1 MIKKLKKINA
11 VNKKG
16 TIFSSVYSVV
26 DGGFDLDGINTYL
39 GSSNVETLAKDI
51 EIFEKLTQDRSWP
64 VSMIIQRD
72 VDKKR
77 VKEIAKGFILKS
89 QNTAKYFPPII
100 IALVP
105 RLESGEISSKFDL
118 EDTLT
123 QDIATEI
130 HKKGSFD
137 DQLLSDFKDAKNLSN
152 FPGLY
157 VLDYWSGIAKYP
169 LCWDIQKVYAI
180 VIDGQHRLEALKLA
194 KDEKPEV
201 AGYKQDVV
209 FLDLSKKAFE
219 IGRSPVEAI
228 RRIFIDINY
237 NARPV
242 TNARRTLMDDKDL
255 SSLIVQSLVNDVETE
270 GARSGKFLTPQLV
283 DWHSENLKHSFPH
296 ITGVLVLQQLIEDNY
311 LNGTNL
317 VSIKDLRKTGKVN
330 KFVKILNNRFLVDDR
345 IKTKVVYQGIV
356 SLQESYQV
364 YTKIIEADVEE
375 EGDFLFS
382 MDYNVLNVARD
393 SFNEFYASSMVKY
406 FNEFFPYAKAIE
418 ILKDAGVFDS
428 SNVLNRAIVKSSEQH
443 SENEKQSIDTL
454 RESMHSSL
462 DDMYYLCYTVLGQ
475 KAFFRHYYKELL
487 SYLSDK
493 DIFETTI
500 LKFTEIWLERM
511 NYVVSSLASHG
522 LFRKDQVFK
531 VDKVILKKRN
541 VSDYGLIAE
550 SFWQGIIYNGQSI
563 VYNNQGIEGLVG
575 VLDFIYKSFPFK
587 KDNGKIDFP
596 SDDMWNKIPYSPNRV
611 RSKVKLDDSE
621 LDSSE
626 IESISNAIWLSK
638 LDMIK
643 KTIEKTEVN
652 NS

>member
-1 MIKKLKKINA
+1 MEKKLKKINA
-11 VNKKG
+11 VKKQG
-16 TIFSSVYSVV
+16 TIFSSVYNVV
-26 DGGFDLDGINTYL
+26 DGGFDIDGINTYL
-39 GSSNVETLAKDI
+39 GSSNVETLARDI
-51 EIFEKLTQDRSWP
+51 EIFEKLTEDKSWP

-72 VDKKR
+72 VDRKR
-77 VKEIAKGFILKS
+77 VNEIAKGFILKA

-105 RLESGEISSKFDL
+105 RLNSGEISSKFDL

-123 QDIATEI
+123 PEIASEI
-130 HKKGSFD
+130 HKKGGFD
-137 DQLLSDFKDAKNLSN
+137 DELISDFKDAKNLSN

-157 VLDYWSGIAKYP
+157 VLDYYCGIVKYP

-255 SSLIVQSLVNDVETE
+255 SSLIVQSLVNDVETG
-270 GARSGKFLTPQLV
+270 GARMGKFLIPQIV

-311 LNGTNL
+311 LNGSNL
-317 VSIKDLRKTGKVN
+317 VSIKDLRKTSKVYQ
-330 KFVKILNNRFLVDDR
+330 FVKNLNTRFLVDDR
-345 IKTKVVYQGIV
+345 IKAKKAYQGIV
-356 SLQESYQV
+356 TLEESYKV
-364 YTKIIEADVEE
+364 YTNIIEADAEE

-393 SFNEFYASSMVKY
+393 SFNEFYASSMVKF

-418 ILKDAGVFDS
+418 ILKNVGVFDS
-428 SNVLNRAIVKSSEQH
+428 SNVLNRAIVKSGEQH
-443 SENEKQSIDTL
+443 LENERQLIDTL
-454 RESMHSSL
+454 RESMHSAL
-462 DDMYYLCYTVLGQ
+462 DDKYYLCYTVLGQ
-475 KAFFRHYYKELL
+475 KSFFRHYYKELL

-493 DIFETTI
+493 DILEATI

-511 NYVVSSLASHG
+511 NFVVSSLASHG
-522 LFRKDQVFK
+522 LFRNDQFFK
-531 VDKVILKKRN
+531 VDKAILKKRKVTN
-541 VSDYGLIAE
+541 YGITAE
-550 SFWQGIIYNGQSI
+550 SFWQGIIYNEQSI

-575 VLDFIYKSFPFK
+575 VLDFLYNTYPIK

-596 SDDMWNKIPYSPNRV
+596 SDDLWNNISYSPKRI
-611 RSKVKLDDSE
+611 RSKIKQDDSE
-621 LDSSE
+621 LESSE
-626 IESISNAIWLSK
+626 IEIISNAIWLSK

-643 KTIEKTEVN
+643 KIIEQSEAN